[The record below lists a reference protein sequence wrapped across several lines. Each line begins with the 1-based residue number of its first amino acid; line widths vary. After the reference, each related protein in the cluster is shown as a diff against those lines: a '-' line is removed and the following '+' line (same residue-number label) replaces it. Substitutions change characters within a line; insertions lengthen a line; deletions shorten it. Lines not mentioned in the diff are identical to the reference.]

1 MAIYTYSGVMWGE
14 LREALKKLDV
24 LSIEIDRLDR
34 QDCFVCTL
42 RLEVQAT
49 DELGVFSAVQQT
61 VQDIQQRT
69 YMRNKT

>member
-1 MAIYTYSGVMWGE
+1 MYYGSSLAVWAE

-24 LSIEIDRLDR
+24 LDLRVDRLDR

-42 RLEVQAT
+42 RLEVRAT
-49 DELGVFSAVQQT
+49 DEIGVFSAVHQT
-61 VQDIQQRT
+61 VRDIQQKT